1 MCVHMCACVCMCVG
15 DGVILLRHE
24 AAGFPWAPPGSSY
37 AIWHLFFFYLPFLV

>member
-24 AAGFPWAPPGSSY
+24 AAGFLGAPPGSSY
-37 AIWHLFFFYLPFLV
+37 AIWHLFFYLPFLV